1 MSLAGIIL
9 IGIGCIMLL
18 IGVLLIV
25 SANIMWKYDGKTTGR
40 IVDMCFNAY
49 DYNRGQ
55 NGNLAVGIVSG
66 GGSNGTRR
74 PVFEYCV
81 NGVTYR
87 RASNV
92 GGNPINIHN
101 KIENQVPVTVYYN
114 TAEPF
119 KSTISKMSPLKI
131 IGIVFTGCSVFLLVL
146 GFILFM
152 AGIM

>member
-9 IGIGCIMLL
+9 IGIGCIILL
-18 IGVLLIV
+18 IGILLIV
-25 SANIMWKYDGKTTGR
+25 AGNITWNYNGKTTGR
-40 IVDMCFNAY
+40 IVDMCLNAY

-55 NGNLAVGIVSG
+55 NGNMAVGIVSG

-92 GGNPINIHN
+92 GGNPINIHK

-114 TAEPF
+114 ITEPF
-119 KSTISKMSPLKI
+119 QSTISKMSPLKI
-131 IGIVFTGCSVFLLVL
+131 VGIVFAGCSAFLLVL

-152 AGIM
+152 VSFM